1 MRLFTETEHKKIYEL
16 WQAKQSIS
24 RITEL
29 TGASRSTVYRIVK
42 GYERKGNSESILR
55 KYVAKLE
62 TKIRRLEQKLE
73 VIKKAGCS
81 PNAPLREKLVALETL
96 YRKSSVHLLCE
107 ATDVSRGTFYNHI
120 LRNKRDNTWY
130 AKQREILR
138 VEIKRVY
145 DESNQVFGAGKIT
158 AVLRERGYN
167 TCEETV
173 WRLMKD
179 MGLVSIRQRA
189 KALYEQEKRR
199 VPKNV
204 LNQQFTVKRPNSV
217 WVSDVTCYKFGDKI
231 FYICAILDLY
241 ARKVVGCRVGLSNST
256 QLVKRTFKE
265 TYENRK
271 PEKLLLHTDRG
282 SNYASYTFNSYLKSI
297 GVTHSFS
304 RAYVP
309 YDNSVMESFFSNMK
323 REELYRRKY
332 RSERE
337 IHKAISDYVT
347 FYNDKRPHISNGYKM
362 PTAKEELYFK
372 NMS

>member
-1 MRLFTETEHKKIYEL
+1 MRIFTETERKKIYEL
-16 WQAKQSIS
+16 WQAKQSIGC
-24 RITEL
+24 ITEL
-29 TGASRSTVYRIVK
+29 TGASRSTVYRTIK
-42 GYERKGNSESILR
+42 GYERNGKSDAISR

-62 TKIRRLEQKLE
+62 TKVRRLEQKLE

-96 YRKSSVHLLCE
+96 YGKYSVHLLCE
-107 ATDVSRGTFYNHI
+107 AMDVSRGTFYNHI
-120 LRNKRDNTWY
+120 LRNKRNNTWY

-145 DESNQVFGAGKIT
+145 DESNQVFGAGKIA
-158 AVLRERGYN
+158 AVLKERGYN

-173 WRLMKD
+173 RRLMKD

-204 LNQQFTVKRPNSV
+204 LSQQFTVKRPNSV

-231 FYICAILDLY
+231 FHICAILDLY

-265 TYENRK
+265 AYENRK

-337 IHKAISDYVT
+337 IHKAITDYVN
-347 FYNDKRPHISNGYKM
+347 FYNDKRPHISNGYKT

-372 NMS
+372 NVS

>member
-1 MRLFTETEHKKIYEL
+1 MRTFTETERKKIFEL
-16 WQAKQSIS
+16 WQTKQPIN
-24 RITEL
+24 RIIEL

-42 GYERKGNSESILR
+42 GYECNGESDAISR

-62 TKIRRLEQKLE
+62 TKVRRLEQKLE

-96 YRKSSVHLLCE
+96 YGKYSVHLLCE
-107 ATDVSRGTFYNHI
+107 TMGVPRGTFYNHI

-145 DESNQVFGAGKIT
+145 DESNQVFGSGKIT
-158 AVLRERGYN
+158 AVLKERGYN

-173 WRLMKD
+173 RRLMKD

-199 VPKNV
+199 APKNV
-204 LNQQFTVKRPNSV
+204 LNRQFTVKRPNSV
-217 WVSDVTCYKFGDKI
+217 WVSDVTCYKFGNKI

-241 ARKVVGCRVGLSNST
+241 ARKVVGCRVGLGNST

-265 TYENRK
+265 AYENRK

-337 IHKAISDYVT
+337 IHKAITDYVN
-347 FYNDKRPHISNGYKM
+347 FYNDKRPHISNGYKT
-362 PTAKEELYFK
+362 PTVKEELYFK
-372 NMS
+372 NVS

>member
-1 MRLFTETEHKKIYEL
+1 MRTFTETERKKIFEL
-16 WQAKQSIS
+16 WQTKQPIN
-24 RITEL
+24 RIIEL

-42 GYERKGNSESILR
+42 GYECNGESDAISR

-62 TKIRRLEQKLE
+62 TKVRRLEQKLE

-96 YRKSSVHLLCE
+96 YGKYSVHLLCE
-107 ATDVSRGTFYNHI
+107 TMDVSRGTFYNHI

-145 DESNQVFGAGKIT
+145 DDSNQVFGAGKIT
-158 AVLRERGYN
+158 AVLKERGYN

-173 WRLMKD
+173 RRLMKD

-199 VPKNV
+199 VPNNV

-217 WVSDVTCYKFGDKI
+217 WVSDVTCYKFGNKI

-241 ARKVVGCRVGLSNST
+241 ARKVVGCRVGLGNST

-265 TYENRK
+265 AYENRK

-337 IHKAISDYVT
+337 IHKAITDYVN
-347 FYNDKRPHISNGYKM
+347 FYNDKRPHISNGYKT
-362 PTAKEELYFK
+362 PTVKEELYFK
-372 NMS
+372 NVS

>member
-1 MRLFTETEHKKIYEL
+1 MRTFTETERKKIFEL
-16 WQAKQSIS
+16 WQTKQPIN
-24 RITEL
+24 RIIEL

-42 GYERKGNSESILR
+42 GYECNGGSDAISR

-62 TKIRRLEQKLE
+62 TKVRRLEQKLE

-96 YRKSSVHLLCE
+96 YGKYSVHLLCE
-107 ATDVSRGTFYNHI
+107 TMGVPRGTFYNHI

-145 DESNQVFGAGKIT
+145 DESNQVFGSGKIT
-158 AVLRERGYN
+158 AVLKERGYN

-173 WRLMKD
+173 RRLMKD

-199 VPKNV
+199 APKNV
-204 LNQQFTVKRPNSV
+204 LNRQFTVKRPNSV
-217 WVSDVTCYKFGDKI
+217 WVSDVTCYKFGNKI

-265 TYENRK
+265 AYENRK

-337 IHKAISDYVT
+337 IHKAITDYVN
-347 FYNDKRPHISNGYKM
+347 FYNDKRPHISNGYKT
-362 PTAKEELYFK
+362 PTVKEELYFK
-372 NMS
+372 NVS

>member
-1 MRLFTETEHKKIYEL
+1 MRTFTETERKKIFEL
-16 WQAKQSIS
+16 WQTKQPIN
-24 RITEL
+24 RIIEL

-42 GYERKGNSESILR
+42 GYECNGESDAISR

-62 TKIRRLEQKLE
+62 TKVRRLEQKLE

-96 YRKSSVHLLCE
+96 YGKYSVHLLCE
-107 ATDVSRGTFYNHI
+107 TMGVPRGTFYNHI

-145 DESNQVFGAGKIT
+145 DESNQVFGSGKIT
-158 AVLRERGYN
+158 AVLKERGYN

-173 WRLMKD
+173 RRLMKD

-199 VPKNV
+199 APKNV
-204 LNQQFTVKRPNSV
+204 LNRQFTVKRPNSV
-217 WVSDVTCYKFGDKI
+217 WVSDVTCYKFGNKI

-241 ARKVVGCRVGLSNST
+241 ARKVVGCRVGLGNST

-265 TYENRK
+265 AYENRK

-309 YDNSVMESFFSNMK
+309 YDNSVMESFF
-323 REELYRRKY
+323 
-332 RSERE
+332 
-337 IHKAISDYVT
+337 
-347 FYNDKRPHISNGYKM
+347 
-362 PTAKEELYFK
+362 
-372 NMS
+372 

>member
-1 MRLFTETEHKKIYEL
+1 MRTFTETERKKIFEL
-16 WQAKQSIS
+16 WQTKQPIN
-24 RITEL
+24 RIIEL
-29 TGASRSTVYRIVK
+29 TGASRSTVYRTIK
-42 GYERKGNSESILR
+42 GYELKGNSESILR

-73 VIKKAGCS
+73 IIKQVGCS

-96 YRKSSVHLLCE
+96 YGKYSVHLLCE
-107 ATDVSRGTFYNHI
+107 TMEVSRGTFYNHI

-145 DESNQVFGAGKIT
+145 DDSNQVFGAGKIT
-158 AVLRERGYN
+158 AVLKERGYN

-173 WRLMKD
+173 RRLMKD

-199 VPKNV
+199 APKNV
-204 LNQQFTVKRPNSV
+204 LNRQFTVKRPNSV
-217 WVSDVTCYKFGDKI
+217 WVSDVTCYKFGNKI

-241 ARKVVGCRVGLSNST
+241 ARKVVGCRVGLGNST

-265 TYENRK
+265 AYENRK

-282 SNYASYTFNSYLKSI
+282 SNYSSYTFNSYLKSI
-297 GVTHSFS
+297 AVTHSFS

-337 IHKAISDYVT
+337 IHKAITDYVN
-347 FYNDKRPHISNGYKM
+347 FYNDKRPHISNGYKT

-372 NMS
+372 NLS

>member
-1 MRLFTETEHKKIYEL
+1 MKVFTETERKKIYEL
-16 WQAKQSIS
+16 WQAKQPICC
-24 RITEL
+24 ITEL

-42 GYERKGNSESILR
+42 GYERNGNSDANSQ

-62 TKIRRLEQKLE
+62 TKVRRLEQKLE
-73 VIKKAGCS
+73 VIKRAGCS

-96 YRKSSVHLLCE
+96 YGKYSVHLLCE
-107 ATDVSRGTFYNHI
+107 TMDVSRGTFYNHI

-173 WRLMKD
+173 RRLMKD

-199 VPKNV
+199 APKNV
-204 LNQQFTVKRPNSV
+204 LSQQFTVKRPNSV

-265 TYENRK
+265 AYECRK

-337 IHKAISDYVT
+337 IHKAVTDYIT
-347 FYNDKRPHISNGYKM
+347 FYNDKRPHTSNGYKT
-362 PTAKEELYFK
+362 PTAKEDLYFK
-372 NMS
+372 NMY

>member
-1 MRLFTETEHKKIYEL
+1 M
-16 WQAKQSIS
+16 
-24 RITEL
+24 
-29 TGASRSTVYRIVK
+29 
-42 GYERKGNSESILR
+42 LR
-55 KYVAKLE
+55 KYVSKLE
-62 TKIRRLEQKLE
+62 SKIRRLEQKLE

-96 YRKSSVHLLCE
+96 YGKYSVHLLCE
-107 ATDVSRGTFYNHI
+107 TMDVSRGTFYNHL

-130 AKQREILR
+130 AKQREILS

-158 AVLRERGYN
+158 AVLKERGYN

-173 WRLMKD
+173 RRLMKD
-179 MGLVSIRQRA
+179 MRLVSIRQRA

-204 LNQQFTVKRPNSV
+204 LSQQFTVKRPNSV

-241 ARKVVGCRVGLSNST
+241 ARKIVGCRVGLSNST

-265 TYENRK
+265 TYEYRK
-271 PEKLLLHTDRG
+271 PEKLLLQTDRG

-337 IHKAISDYVT
+337 IHKSITDYVT
-347 FYNDKRPHISNGYKM
+347 FYNDKRPHISNGYKT
-362 PTAKEELYFK
+362 PNAKEELYFK

>member
-1 MRLFTETEHKKIYEL
+1 MRIYTETERKKIYEL
-16 WQAKQSIS
+16 WQTNQPVS

-29 TGASRSTVYRIVK
+29 TEASRSTVYRTIK
-42 GYERKGNSESILR
+42 GYELKGNSESILR

-73 VIKKAGCS
+73 IIKQVGCS

-96 YRKSSVHLLCE
+96 YGKYSVHLLCE
-107 ATDVSRGTFYNHI
+107 TMEVSRGAFYNHI

-145 DESNQVFGAGKIT
+145 DDSNQVFGAGKIT
-158 AVLRERGYN
+158 AVLKERGYN

-173 WRLMKD
+173 RRLMKD

-204 LNQQFTVKRPNSV
+204 LSQQFTVKRPNSV

-231 FYICAILDLY
+231 FHICAILDLY

-265 TYENRK
+265 AYENRK

-323 REELYRRKY
+323 REELYRRNY
-332 RSERE
+332 RLERE
-337 IHKAISDYVT
+337 IHKAITDYVN
-347 FYNDKRPHISNGYKM
+347 FYNDKRPHISNGYKT
-362 PTAKEELYFK
+362 PTVKEELYFK
-372 NMS
+372 NVS

>member
-1 MRLFTETEHKKIYEL
+1 MRIYTETERKKIYEL
-16 WQAKQSIS
+16 WQTNQPVS

-29 TGASRSTVYRIVK
+29 TEASRSTVYRTIK
-42 GYERKGNSESILR
+42 GYELKGNSESILR

-73 VIKKAGCS
+73 IFKQVGCS
-81 PNAPLREKLVALETL
+81 PNAPLREKLVALDTL
-96 YRKSSVHLLCE
+96 YGKYSVHLLCE
-107 ATDVSRGTFYNHI
+107 TMEVSRATFYNHI

-145 DESNQVFGAGKIT
+145 DDSNQVFGAGKIT
-158 AVLRERGYN
+158 AVLKERGYN

-173 WRLMKD
+173 RRLMKD

-199 VPKNV
+199 VPNNV

-217 WVSDVTCYKFGDKI
+217 WVSDVTCYKFGNKI

-241 ARKVVGCRVGLSNST
+241 ARKVVGCRVGLINST

-282 SNYASYTFNSYLKSI
+282 SNYSSYTFNSYLKSI
-297 GVTHSFS
+297 AVTHSFS

-337 IHKAISDYVT
+337 IHKAITDYVT
-347 FYNDKRPHISNGYKM
+347 FYNDKRPHISNGYKT

-372 NMS
+372 NLS

>member
-1 MRLFTETEHKKIYEL
+1 MRIFIEAERRKIYEL
-16 WQAKQSIS
+16 WQANQPVN

-29 TGASRSTVYRIVK
+29 TGASRSTVYRTIR
-42 GYERKGNSESILR
+42 GYERNRKSDDISR

-62 TKIRRLEQKLE
+62 TKVRRLEQKLE
-73 VIKKAGCS
+73 VIKEVGCS
-81 PNAPLREKLVALETL
+81 PNSPLQEKLVALEPL
-96 YRKSSVHLLCE
+96 YGKYSVHLLCE
-107 ATDVSRGTFYNHI
+107 TMEVSRGTFYNHI

-158 AVLRERGYN
+158 AVLKERGYN

-173 WRLMKD
+173 RRLMKD

-204 LNQQFTVKRPNSV
+204 LSQQFTVKRPNSV

-337 IHKAISDYVT
+337 IHKAITDYVT
-347 FYNDKRPHISNGYKM
+347 FYNDKRPHISNGYKT

-372 NMS
+372 NVS

>member
-1 MRLFTETEHKKIYEL
+1 MRIFTEAERKKIYEL
-16 WQAKQSIS
+16 WQTNQPIG
-24 RITEL
+24 RIIEL

-42 GYERKGNSESILR
+42 CCKRNENSESILR

-73 VIKKAGCS
+73 VIKKVGCS
-81 PNAPLREKLVALETL
+81 PNAPLREKLVALENL
-96 YRKSSVHLLCE
+96 YGKYSVHLLCE
-107 ATDVSRGTFYNHI
+107 TMDVSRGTFYNHI

-158 AVLRERGYN
+158 AVLKERGYN

-173 WRLMKD
+173 RRLMKD

-204 LNQQFTVKRPNSV
+204 LSQQFTVKRPNGV

-231 FYICAILDLY
+231 FHICAILDLY
-241 ARKVVGCRVGLSNST
+241 ARKVVGCRVGVSNST

-265 TYENRK
+265 AYENRK

-337 IHKAISDYVT
+337 IHKAITDYVN
-347 FYNDKRPHISNGYKM
+347 FYNDKRPHISNGYKT

-372 NMS
+372 NVY

>member
-1 MRLFTETEHKKIYEL
+1 MRIYTETERKKIYEL
-16 WQAKQSIS
+16 WQTNQPVS

-29 TGASRSTVYRIVK
+29 TEASRSTVYRTIK
-42 GYERKGNSESILR
+42 GYELKGNSESILR

-73 VIKKAGCS
+73 IIKQVGCS

-96 YRKSSVHLLCE
+96 YGKYSVHLLCE
-107 ATDVSRGTFYNHI
+107 TMEVSRGTFYNHI

-145 DESNQVFGAGKIT
+145 DDSNQVFGAGKIT
-158 AVLRERGYN
+158 AVLKERGYN

-173 WRLMKD
+173 RRLMKD

-199 VPKNV
+199 VPNNV

-217 WVSDVTCYKFGDKI
+217 WVSDVTCYKFGNKI

-265 TYENRK
+265 AYEYRK

-282 SNYASYTFNSYLKSI
+282 SNYSSYTFNSYLKSI
-297 GVTHSFS
+297 AVTHSFS

-337 IHKAISDYVT
+337 IHKAITDYVT
-347 FYNDKRPHISNGYKM
+347 FYNDKRPHISNGYKT

-372 NMS
+372 NLS

>member
-1 MRLFTETEHKKIYEL
+1 MRIYTETERKKIYEL
-16 WQAKQSIS
+16 WQTNQPVS

-29 TGASRSTVYRIVK
+29 TEASRSTVYRTIK
-42 GYERKGNSESILR
+42 GYELKGNSESILR

-73 VIKKAGCS
+73 IIKQVGCS

-96 YRKSSVHLLCE
+96 YGKYSVHLLCE
-107 ATDVSRGTFYNHI
+107 TMEVSRGTFYNHI

-145 DESNQVFGAGKIT
+145 DDSNQVFGAGKIT
-158 AVLRERGYN
+158 AVLKERGYN

-173 WRLMKD
+173 RRLMKD
-179 MGLVSIRQRA
+179 MRLVSIRQRA

-204 LNQQFTVKRPNSV
+204 LNRQFTVKRPNSV

-241 ARKVVGCRVGLSNST
+241 ARKVVGCRVGLGNST

-265 TYENRK
+265 AYENRK

-337 IHKAISDYVT
+337 IHKAISDYVN
-347 FYNDKRPHISNGYKM
+347 FYNDKRPHISNGYKT
-362 PTAKEELYFK
+362 PTAKEELYFT
-372 NMS
+372 NVS

>member
-1 MRLFTETEHKKIYEL
+1 MRIYTETERKKIYEL
-16 WQAKQSIS
+16 WQTNQPVS

-29 TGASRSTVYRIVK
+29 TEASRSTVYRTIK
-42 GYERKGNSESILR
+42 GYELKGNSESILR
-55 KYVAKLE
+55 KYVSKLE
-62 TKIRRLEQKLE
+62 SKIRRLEQKLE

-96 YRKSSVHLLCE
+96 YGKYSVHLLCE
-107 ATDVSRGTFYNHI
+107 TMDVSRGTFYNHL

-130 AKQREILR
+130 AKQREILS

-158 AVLRERGYN
+158 AVLKERGYN

-173 WRLMKD
+173 RRLMKD

-199 VPKNV
+199 VPNNV

-231 FYICAILDLY
+231 FHICAILDLY
-241 ARKVVGCRVGLSNST
+241 ARRVVGCRVGLSNNT
-256 QLVKRTFKE
+256 KLVKRTFKE
-265 TYENRK
+265 AYENRK
-271 PEKLLLHTDRG
+271 PERLLLHTDRG
-282 SNYASYTFNSYLKSI
+282 SNYSSYTFNSYLKSI

-337 IHKAISDYVT
+337 IHKSITDYVN
-347 FYNDKRPHISNGYKM
+347 FYNDKRPHISNGYKT

-372 NMS
+372 NLS

>member
-1 MRLFTETEHKKIYEL
+1 MRIYTETERKKIYEL
-16 WQAKQSIS
+16 WQTNQPVS

-29 TGASRSTVYRIVK
+29 TEASRSTVYRTIK
-42 GYERKGNSESILR
+42 GYELKGNSESILR

-73 VIKKAGCS
+73 IIKQVGCS

-96 YRKSSVHLLCE
+96 YGKYSVHLLCE
-107 ATDVSRGTFYNHI
+107 TMEVSRGTFYNHI

-145 DESNQVFGAGKIT
+145 DDSNQVFGAGKIT
-158 AVLRERGYN
+158 AVLKERAYN

-173 WRLMKD
+173 RRLMKD

-199 VPKNV
+199 VPNNV

-217 WVSDVTCYKFGDKI
+217 WVSDVTCYKFGNKI

-241 ARKVVGCRVGLSNST
+241 ARKIVGCRAGLSNST

-265 TYENRK
+265 AYENRK

-282 SNYASYTFNSYLKSI
+282 SNYSSYTFNSYLKSI
-297 GVTHSFS
+297 AVTHSFS

-337 IHKAISDYVT
+337 IHKAITDYVT
-347 FYNDKRPHISNGYKM
+347 FYNDKRPHISNGYKT

-372 NMS
+372 NLS

>member
-1 MRLFTETEHKKIYEL
+1 MRTFTETERKKIFEL
-16 WQAKQSIS
+16 WQTKQPIN
-24 RITEL
+24 RIIEL

-42 GYERKGNSESILR
+42 GYECNGESDAISR

-62 TKIRRLEQKLE
+62 TKVRRLEQKLE

-96 YRKSSVHLLCE
+96 YGKYSVHLLCE
-107 ATDVSRGTFYNHI
+107 TMGVPRGTFYNHI

-145 DESNQVFGAGKIT
+145 DESNQVFGSGKIT
-158 AVLRERGYN
+158 AVLKERGYN

-173 WRLMKD
+173 RRLMKD

-199 VPKNV
+199 VPNNV

-217 WVSDVTCYKFGDKI
+217 WVSDVTCYKFGNKI

-241 ARKVVGCRVGLSNST
+241 ARKVVGCRLGLGNST

-265 TYENRK
+265 AYENRK

-337 IHKAISDYVT
+337 IHKAITDYVN
-347 FYNDKRPHISNGYKM
+347 FYNDKRPHISNGYKT
-362 PTAKEELYFK
+362 PTVKEELYFK
-372 NMS
+372 NVS

>member
-1 MRLFTETEHKKIYEL
+1 MRIYTETERKKIYEL
-16 WQAKQSIS
+16 WQTNQPVS

-29 TGASRSTVYRIVK
+29 TEASRSTVYRTIK
-42 GYERKGNSESILR
+42 GYELKGNSESILR

-73 VIKKAGCS
+73 IIKQVGCS

-96 YRKSSVHLLCE
+96 YGKYSVHLLCE
-107 ATDVSRGTFYNHI
+107 TMEVSRGTFYNHI

-158 AVLRERGYN
+158 AVLKERGYN

-173 WRLMKD
+173 RRLMKD

-199 VPKNV
+199 VPNNV

-217 WVSDVTCYKFGDKI
+217 WVSDVTCYKFGNKI

-241 ARKVVGCRVGLSNST
+241 ARKVVGCRAGLSNSI

-265 TYENRK
+265 AYENRK

-282 SNYASYTFNSYLKSI
+282 SNYSSYTFNSYLKSI
-297 GVTHSFS
+297 AVTHSFS

-337 IHKAISDYVT
+337 IHKAITDYVT
-347 FYNDKRPHISNGYKM
+347 FYNDKRPHISNGYKT

-372 NMS
+372 NLS

>member
-96 YRKSSVHLLCE
+96 YGKYSVHLLCE
-107 ATDVSRGTFYNHI
+107 VMDVSRGTFYNHI

>member
-1 MRLFTETEHKKIYEL
+1 MRIFTETERKKIYEL
-16 WQAKQSIS
+16 WQAKQPIGC
-24 RITEL
+24 ITEL

-42 GYERKGNSESILR
+42 CYERKGNSESILR
-55 KYVAKLE
+55 KYVVKLK
-62 TKIRRLEQKLE
+62 TNIRRLEYKLE

-96 YRKSSVHLLCE
+96 YGKYSVHLLCE
-107 ATDVSRGTFYNHI
+107 AMEVSRGTFYNHI

-158 AVLRERGYN
+158 AVLKERGYN

-173 WRLMKD
+173 RRLMKD

-204 LNQQFTVKRPNSV
+204 LNRQFTVKRPNSV

-241 ARKVVGCRVGLSNST
+241 ARKVVGCRVGLGNST

-265 TYENRK
+265 AYENRK

-337 IHKAISDYVT
+337 IHKAISDYVN
-347 FYNDKRPHISNGYKM
+347 FYNDKRPHISNGYKT
-362 PTAKEELYFK
+362 PTAKEELYFT
-372 NMS
+372 NVS

>member
-1 MRLFTETEHKKIYEL
+1 MRIYTETERKKIYEL
-16 WQAKQSIS
+16 WQTNQPVS

-29 TGASRSTVYRIVK
+29 TEASRSTVYRTIK
-42 GYERKGNSESILR
+42 GYELKGNSESILR

-73 VIKKAGCS
+73 IIKQVGCS

-96 YRKSSVHLLCE
+96 YGKYSVHLLCE
-107 ATDVSRGTFYNHI
+107 TMEVSRGTFYNHI

-145 DESNQVFGAGKIT
+145 DDSNKVFGAGKIT
-158 AVLRERGYN
+158 AVLKERGYN

-173 WRLMKD
+173 RRLMKD

-199 VPKNV
+199 VPNNV

-217 WVSDVTCYKFGDKI
+217 WVSDVTCYKFGNKI

-265 TYENRK
+265 AYEYRK

-282 SNYASYTFNSYLKSI
+282 SNYSSYTFNSYLKSI
-297 GVTHSFS
+297 AVTHSFS

-337 IHKAISDYVT
+337 IHKAITDYVT
-347 FYNDKRPHISNGYKM
+347 FYNDKRPHISNGYKT

-372 NMS
+372 NLS

>member
-1 MRLFTETEHKKIYEL
+1 MRIFTEAERKKIYEL

-29 TGASRSTVYRIVK
+29 IGASRSTVYRTIK
-42 GYERKGNSESILR
+42 GYECNGKSDAISR

-81 PNAPLREKLVALETL
+81 PNAPLREKLVALEPL
-96 YRKSSVHLLCE
+96 YGKYSVHLLCE
-107 ATDVSRGTFYNHI
+107 TMDVSRGTFYNHI
-120 LRNKRDNTWY
+120 LRNKRDTTWY

-138 VEIKRVY
+138 VAIKRVY

-158 AVLRERGYN
+158 AVLKERGYN

-173 WRLMKD
+173 RRLMKD

-204 LNQQFTVKRPNSV
+204 LSQQFTVKRPNSV
-217 WVSDVTCYKFGDKI
+217 WVSDVTCYKFGNKI

-241 ARKVVGCRVGLSNST
+241 ARKVVGCRVGLGNST

-265 TYENRK
+265 AYENRK

-337 IHKAISDYVT
+337 IHKAITDYVN
-347 FYNDKRPHISNGYKM
+347 FYNDKRPHISNGYKT

-372 NMS
+372 NVS

>member
-1 MRLFTETEHKKIYEL
+1 MRTFTETERKKIFEL
-16 WQAKQSIS
+16 WQTKQPIN
-24 RITEL
+24 RIIEL

-42 GYERKGNSESILR
+42 GYECNGESDAISR

-62 TKIRRLEQKLE
+62 TKVRRLEQKLE

-96 YRKSSVHLLCE
+96 YGKYSVHLLCE
-107 ATDVSRGTFYNHI
+107 TMGVPRGTFYNHI

-145 DESNQVFGAGKIT
+145 DESNQVFGSGKIT
-158 AVLRERGYN
+158 AVLKERGYN

-173 WRLMKD
+173 RRLMKD

-199 VPKNV
+199 APKNV
-204 LNQQFTVKRPNSV
+204 LNRQFTVKRPNSV
-217 WVSDVTCYKFGDKI
+217 WVSDVTCYKFGNKI

-241 ARKVVGCRVGLSNST
+241 ARKVVGCRLGLGNST

-265 TYENRK
+265 AYENRK

-337 IHKAISDYVT
+337 IHKAITDYVN
-347 FYNDKRPHISNGYKM
+347 FYNDKRPHISNGYKT
-362 PTAKEELYFK
+362 PTVKEELYFK
-372 NMS
+372 NVS